1 MEFVNQYVLPA
12 LDILLIAAIIY
23 HGYRLLESTRA
34 IQLIKGVMWLVII
47 FGIAFFLRLTTLLRI
62 IDLFLPSVV
71 IAIALVFQPELR
83 QIVNRLG
90 RKRILQFHFSKTK
103 STAAEPV
110 ITAVKQLVERQRG
123 ALIVFMR
130 GIGLQNVINSGT
142 VLDASV
148 SSQLILTIFMHN
160 TPLHD
165 GAVIILDDKIVAAGC
180 VLPLSVRDDA
190 VINLGTR
197 HRAGLGIAEESD
209 AVALIVSEEKS
220 SLSLAYDAQ
229 LYQGISIQE
238 LQSRLSQILV
248 DGGAQDGTGGAQDG
262 TGGAQDGTGGAQDG
276 TAGTVESTEGTVEST
291 EGTVESTEGTVESTE
306 GTAGSTRTS
315 PNDDSTPLESSAQD
329 GTGSTPTTPGTAGGT
344 RTSPN
349 DDSTPLES
357 SAQDGTGS
365 ADDA

>member
-1 MEFVNQYVLPA
+1 MDFINQYILPA
-12 LDILLIAAIIY
+12 LDILLITTIIY

-47 FGIAFFLRLTTLLRI
+47 FGIAFFLRLATLLRI

-90 RKRILQFHFSKTK
+90 RKRILQFHFSKAK
-103 STAAEPV
+103 STTIEPV
-110 ITAVKQLVERQRG
+110 ITAVKQLLERQRG

-130 GIGLQNVINSGT
+130 GIGLQNIIDSGT
-142 VLDASV
+142 VLDAAV

-180 VLPLSVRDDA
+180 VLPLSIRDDA

-209 AVALIVSEEKS
+209 AVALIVSEEHS

-238 LQSRLSQILV
+238 LQSRLPQILFN
-248 DGGAQDGTGGAQDG
+248 GNAQDA
-262 TGGAQDGTGGAQDG
+262 A
-276 TAGTVESTEGTVEST
+276 
-291 EGTVESTEGTVESTE
+291 
-306 GTAGSTRTS
+306 AGST
-315 PNDDSTPLESSAQD
+315 DVD
-329 GTGSTPTTPGTAGGT
+329 GA
-344 RTSPN
+344 
-349 DDSTPLES
+349 
-357 SAQDGTGS
+357 
-365 ADDA
+365 